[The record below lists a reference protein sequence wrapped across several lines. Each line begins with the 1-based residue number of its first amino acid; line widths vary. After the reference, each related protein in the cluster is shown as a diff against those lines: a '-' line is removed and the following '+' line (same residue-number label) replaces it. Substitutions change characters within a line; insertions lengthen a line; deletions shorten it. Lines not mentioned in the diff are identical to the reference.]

1 MAEPPQWLHQQAVQN
16 ALSNTFQDPLTGLA
30 GTISQAADQFVLPLG
45 HGLDFEVPVGRV
57 LLPFVKVPVNILR
70 WSYTNSP
77 LPLIFPSSRISMELA
92 AGGASRDLALAK
104 IGLGTA
110 LSVTLGGYALS
121 GQITGQG
128 PSNRE
133 LNEAWRRAGNEPFS
147 LTVGDKRYS
156 YNSLE
161 PIGMMAAIIAD
172 THDIMK
178 FSKDEDAAQLALSA
192 VFGTGGALLS
202 KTYLQGTAEFLNAL
216 QNPDAES
223 ARYMRNLVSGAVV
236 PGTVADFRSAM
247 DPWMHAHYSL
257 LDTIQ
262 SRLPYISEGLPPQ
275 RTLWGDPIP
284 AKEGFMPMFSGTGAA
299 KMLSPVQ
306 IGPALNAQPIDKWI
320 WDHRLDFPRG
330 PDNKLG
336 LTRVGINQTWSAAN
350 GVSAT
355 VQLTPQQHD
364 LLARLAGNELKD
376 PSTGLGLKDTLNGL
390 VEGSYPRV
398 SGQNEWDRSPPAVQ
412 ALMVQSLVNK
422 FRAAAKQQLLQEF
435 PDLKDAIETQWQ
447 ARVAALQGQTQGATQ

>member
-1 MAEPPQWLHQQAVQN
+1 
-16 ALSNTFQDPLTGLA
+16 
-30 GTISQAADQFVLPLG
+30 
-45 HGLDFEVPVGRV
+45 
-57 LLPFVKVPVNILR
+57 
-70 WSYTNSP
+70 
-77 LPLIFPSSRISMELA
+77 
-92 AGGASRDLALAK
+92 
-104 IGLGTA
+104 
-110 LSVTLGGYALS
+110 
-121 GQITGQG
+121 
-128 PSNRE
+128 
-133 LNEAWRRAGNEPFS
+133 
-147 LTVGDKRYS
+147 
-156 YNSLE
+156 
-161 PIGMMAAIIAD
+161 
-172 THDIMK
+172 
-178 FSKDEDAAQLALSA
+178 
-192 VFGTGGALLS
+192 
-202 KTYLQGTAEFLNAL
+202 
-216 QNPDAES
+216 
-223 ARYMRNLVSGAVV
+223 
-236 PGTVADFRSAM
+236 M

-336 LTRVGINQTWSAAN
+336 LTRVGINQTWSAAT

-447 ARVAALQGQTQGATQ
+447 ARVAALQGQSQGAAQ